1 LQLEKIEKVVIVAQ
15 EESKKQD
22 FKEEKAQ
29 KTQENSLQ
37 KQNQTTPEKSSFE
50 RNALGSRI
58 DFLERVIHI
67 LLIVKA
73 SVEKEWKSKFE
84 LEILDMLSLKA
95 VDEDSFT
102 NKNLQEFMMDF
113 QEKIAENG
121 LKSLTEFS
129 LNLKG

>member
-1 LQLEKIEKVVIVAQ
+1 MQLEKIEKVVIVAQ